1 MTAPRTRSH
10 LLAATTGVAAVLAAL
25 TLAVPG
31 GARAAESADRAT
43 QAIVESLTAAQKA
56 QRGVT
61 LWVGGQAVGGAVV
74 RIDDASVELKNQTH
88 SRIVVRLSR
97 IDGAAW

>member
-1 MTAPRTRSH
+1 
-10 LLAATTGVAAVLAAL
+10 
-25 TLAVPG
+25 
-31 GARAAESADRAT
+31 
-43 QAIVESLTAAQKA
+43 
-56 QRGVT
+56 VT

>member
-1 MTAPRTRSH
+1 MTQTRPH
-10 LLAATTGVAAVLAAL
+10 LLAASTGLAAVLAAL
-25 TLAVPG
+25 ALVAPV
-31 GARAAESADRAT
+31 GADAAEPADKST
-43 QAIVESLTAAQKA
+43 QAIVESLAAAQKA

-61 LWVGGQAVGGAVV
+61 LWIGGQAVGGAVV
-74 RIDDASVELKNQTH
+74 RIDDASVELRNQTH

>member
-1 MTAPRTRSH
+1 MPATNPRSH
-10 LLAATTGVAAVLAAL
+10 LLAASTGLAAVLAAIA
-25 TLAVPG
+25 LAAPG
-31 GARAAESADRAT
+31 SARAAEPADRAT